1 MAISFHPNDLLTCFG
16 LDCKNK
22 PEFKVVQ
29 WLGEGLL
36 DDGEMEEE
44 GASVMLACRSCM
56 IDQLEAF
63 RDEQN
68 GTLSASTPTL
78 GFIALPMRLTDG
90 QVASLR
96 EEITPHVW
104 LDSEGPDQIV

>member
-1 MAISFHPNDLLTCFG
+1 MVTFHPSDLLTCFG
-16 LDCKNK
+16 SNCKNK
-22 PEFKVVQ
+22 PVFRVIQ
-29 WLGEGLL
+29 WLGEGQL
-36 DDGEMEEE
+36 DDGGREEE

-56 IDQLEAF
+56 IDELEAF

-68 GTLSASTPTL
+68 GTLSANIPTL

-104 LDSEGPDQIV
+104 LDRENPGQSC